1 MTQDVAY
8 ATNLFP
14 GNFWS
19 KSSQIV
25 RNVPGGFGNDLDA
38 ALDTVA
44 KQPITAEIF
53 QCLAGR
59 SSSDAIQGRND
70 LGEDRF
76 DPTRRHQNTRTADRS
91 ISAFNIG

>member
-19 KSSQIV
+19 KSGQIV
-25 RNVPGGFGNDLDA
+25 WNVPAGFGNDLDT

-44 KQPITAEIF
+44 KQPIATKIF

-59 SSSDAIQGRND
+59 SRSDATQGRND
-70 LGEDRF
+70 LGEDRL
-76 DPTRRHQNTRTADRS
+76 DPTGRHQNTRTVDRS